1 MKKFHAKTTIFGL
14 ITAYQACLFCMA
26 FVFLILVFFIDH
38 YCVGVSNEHCTL
50 SFFFISPVANIALFI
65 FDLQMFIQLA

>member
-1 MKKFHAKTTIFGL
+1 MCMKKFHAKKTIFGL

-38 YCVGVSNEHCTL
+38 YCVGVSNKHCAL
-50 SFFFISPVANIALFI
+50 SFFFHFTCGQHSIINF
-65 FDLQMFIQLA
+65 